1 MIATDLTMKPE
12 TGYRSYLLR
21 LWRGDEPGD
30 DWHAMLESVAEPGER
45 HYFKDLENLTVFLL
59 TKHQDKPPEV
69 KGDQEN

>member
-30 DWHAMLESVAEPGER
+30 DWHAMLESVTEPGER
-45 HYFKDLENLTVFLL
+45 HYFNCLENLTAFLL
-59 TKHQDKPPEV
+59 TQQEDKQPEAE
-69 KGDQEN
+69 GDQ